1 MKTLVFSPKAEA
13 DIDEIYDYTEEHW
26 GPEKAEAYTF
36 DLRDVCRMLAE
47 GRRSG
52 RVLQYPKRNYFC
64 LSFRSHFVICRQA
77 NTRLAIIRVLHQR
90 MSLRRHL

>member
-26 GPEKAEAYTF
+26 GFEKAEAYIF
-36 DLRDVCRMLAE
+36 DLRDACRMIAE

-52 RVLQYPKRNYFC
+52 KVITGLKRDYLA
-64 LSFRSHFVICRQA
+64 LSFNSHVIIYLGGDDRI
-77 NTRLAIIRVLHQR
+77 AIIRILHQR
-90 MSLRRHL
+90 MNVRRHL

>member
-26 GPEKAEAYTF
+26 GFEKAEAYTF
-36 DLRDVCRMLAE
+36 ELRDACRMLAE

-52 RVLQYPKRNYFC
+52 RMLPDLKRNYLA
-64 LSFRSHFVICRQA
+64 LSFRSHVVIYRQTD
-77 NTRLAIIRVLHQR
+77 TRLVITRILHQR
-90 MSLRRHL
+90 MNVRRHL